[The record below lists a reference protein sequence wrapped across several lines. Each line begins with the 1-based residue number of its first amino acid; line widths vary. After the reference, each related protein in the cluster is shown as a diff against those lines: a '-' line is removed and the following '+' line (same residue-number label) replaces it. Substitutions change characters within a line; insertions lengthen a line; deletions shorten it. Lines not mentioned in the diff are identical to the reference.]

1 MWSRRLFWA
10 LLCFTMPLAVGN
22 LMAAGPY
29 SALVVEPESE
39 RVLYEQNAD
48 EIRHPASLTKMMTLY
63 LVFEAL
69 SRGEISPQQTLY
81 ASRYSASRA
90 PSRIGL
96 KPGDPLTVE
105 EGILALVTCSANDA
119 AVTLAEGLAGSEAE
133 FAFHMTRKARELGM
147 TRTVFRNASGLPD
160 DEQVTTAWD
169 MYRLAKA
176 LLKHFPQYYPYF
188 STQRFQYRGRSF
200 PNHNHLLKD
209 FYGADGIKTGF
220 INASG
225 FNLVAS
231 ARRNGIRLI
240 GVVFGG
246 SSAARRD
253 AHMRTILEDGFAQLD
268 GHEPSIIRFAGFDQA
283 VPPRL
288 LSRPI
293 ERRDLVHL
301 RSSHR
306 VPRGAGVL
314 ARARRMQGDGIE
326 RVSGKVRYS
335 LAKGRTVSKRS
346 VSARGSRSCV
356 PSRGSH
362 GKCPKVS
369 RRK

>member
-1 MWSRRLFWA
+1 MWSRRFFWV
-10 LLCFTMPLAVGN
+10 LLCFAMPV
-22 LMAAGPY
+22 AAGPY

-39 RVLYEQNAD
+39 RVLYEQNAN

-69 SRGEISPQQTLY
+69 SRGSISLQQTFY

-147 TRTVFRNASGLPD
+147 SRTVFRNASGLPD

-188 STQRFQYRGRSF
+188 STQRFQYHGRSF
-200 PNHNHLLKD
+200 SNHNHLLKD

-231 ARRNGIRLI
+231 ARRNGVRLI

-246 SSAARRD
+246 DSAARRD
-253 AHMRTILEDGFAQLD
+253 AHMRAILEDGFAQLD
-268 GHEPSIIRFAGFDQA
+268 GQEPSIRFAGFDPA
-283 VPPRL
+283 MSPRL
-288 LSRPI
+288 LARPI
-293 ERRDLVHL
+293 ERRDFVHL
-301 RSSHR
+301 RSSR
-306 VPRGAGVL
+306 QSPRGASVPAGV
-314 ARARRMQGDGIE
+314 RRQGDSIE
-326 RVSGKVRYS
+326 RVSSKVRHS
-335 LAKGRTVSKRS
+335 FAKGRIVSKRS
-346 VSARGSRSCV
+346 VAVGGSRSCV
-356 PSRGSH
+356 R
-362 GKCPKVS
+362 S
-369 RRK
+369 RRSHEKCSKVFRRR

>member
-1 MWSRRLFWA
+1 MWSRRLFWV
-10 LLCFTMPLAVGN
+10 LLCFTMPL
-22 LMAAGPY
+22 AAGPY

-69 SRGEISPQQTLY
+69 SRGEVSPQQTFY

-119 AVTLAEGLAGSEAE
+119 AVTLAEGLAGSEAA
-133 FAFHMTRKARELGM
+133 FAFHMTRKAQELGM
-147 TRTVFRNASGLPD
+147 THTVFRNASGLPD
-160 DEQVTTAWD
+160 SEQVTTAWD

-246 SSAARRD
+246 SSAGRRD
-253 AHMRTILEDGFAQLD
+253 AHMRAILEDGFAQLD
-268 GHEPSIIRFAGFDQA
+268 GHEPSIRFAGFDQA

-288 LSRPI
+288 LSRPL
-293 ERRDLVHL
+293 ERREVHL

-306 VPRGAGVL
+306 TSRGAGVFPKV
-314 ARARRMQGDGIE
+314 RRMQGDGIE
-326 RVSGKVRYS
+326 RVSGKARHPV
-335 LAKGRTVSKRS
+335 AKGRTVSKRWA
-346 VSARGSRSCV
+346 SAKGSRSCV

-362 GKCPKVS
+362 GKCPKIS
-369 RRK
+369 QRK